1 MADGESDFGRSSR
14 SADLMEMGDE
24 SGGAYGVF
32 IRVCRIG
39 WDKLIRKRKERE
51 REEIRIRGVDLKRR
65 EERIR

>member
-1 MADGESDFGRSSR
+1 MADGESDFGRRSR

-24 SGGAYGVF
+24 SGGVYGVL

-51 REEIRIRGVDLKRR
+51 RED
-65 EERIR
+65 